1 MKILILYYEIANYNI
16 PCFKELSRKN
26 ELFLVKYDVNQIE
39 APFQFDFNFPITIY
53 DFKEFNFMKLN
64 KLCNFINP
72 DLILCAGWINKDY
85 LRLCVKNKNALKVLG
100 FDTPLESTL
109 MQNLKSFLFKMIYK
123 NSFNYAFVP
132 GINQSLLAIKMGF
145 NKNEIIDGAYSC
157 DHNYFKNLGFV
168 ANKLKKIN
176 FPKRFLFVGRYIKR
190 KGLLDLWESF
200 IQLQEESPND
210 WELWCVG
217 KGPLY
222 KDRIIHPKIKHFGF
236 VQPHNLSSIVSAT
249 SVFVLPSHYEPWGV
263 VVHEFASAGYPLILS
278 DKVSSGNSFLKN
290 DVNGFRF
297 KSRDIISL
305 KEILKKT
312 ILTKDNELLK
322 MGQISIKLASKF
334 TPKIW
339 AKKLT
344 SLK

>member
-1 MKILILYYEIANYNI
+1 MKILILYYEISNYNI
-16 PCFKELSRKN
+16 SCFKELSKKN
-26 ELFLVKYDVNQIE
+26 DLYLVKYDTNKIQ
-39 APFQFDFNFPITIY
+39 APFQFDFNFPITKY
-53 DFKEFNFMKLN
+53 NFKEFNFKKLN
-64 KLCNFINP
+64 KLCNHINP

-85 LRLCVKNKNALKVLG
+85 LRLCVKNKNSLKVLG
-100 FDTPLESTL
+100 FDTPLKSTL
-109 MQNLKSFLFKMIYK
+109 KQYIKSFIFKMIYK

-132 GINQSLLAIKMGF
+132 GFDQALLAIKMGF

-157 DHNYFKNLGFV
+157 DYDYFNKIGSI

-176 FPKRFLFVGRYIKR
+176 LPRRFLFVGRYVER

-210 WELWCVG
+210 WELWCIG
-217 KGPLY
+217 TGHLY
-222 KDRIIHPKIKHFGF
+222 KNRIIHPKIKHFGF
-236 VQPHNLSSIVSAT
+236 VQPNNLSSIVSAT

-278 DKVSSGNSFLKN
+278 DKVLSGNSFLKN
-290 DVNGFRF
+290 EVNGFSF
-297 KSRDIISL
+297 KSRNTRNLKDVLQKIIS
-305 KEILKKT
+305 
-312 ILTKDNELLK
+312 TKDDELLQ
-322 MGQISIKLASKF
+322 MGKISIKLASKL